1 MNDFATLSPMSQAL
15 TLMLVG
21 MGTVFVVLVLIIYL
35 SKGMIAV
42 LNKVAPA
49 EEAPRKAAPAA
60 AAPAAVS
67 PQVAEAIRQAVATI
81 APGAVVT
88 KIVKK

>member
-1 MNDFATLSPMSQAL
+1 MNEFASLSPMSQAL

-21 MGTVFVVLVLIIYL
+21 MGTVFVVLVLIICL

-49 EEAPRKAAPAA
+49 EEAPRKVAPA

>member
-1 MNDFATLSPMSQAL
+1 MNEFASLSPMSQAL

-21 MGTVFVVLVLIIYL
+21 MGTVFVVLVLIICL

-49 EEAPRKAAPAA
+49 EEATRKAVPA
-60 AAPAAVS
+60 AAPAAVA
-67 PQVAEAIRQAVATI
+67 PQVAEAIRQAVRTI